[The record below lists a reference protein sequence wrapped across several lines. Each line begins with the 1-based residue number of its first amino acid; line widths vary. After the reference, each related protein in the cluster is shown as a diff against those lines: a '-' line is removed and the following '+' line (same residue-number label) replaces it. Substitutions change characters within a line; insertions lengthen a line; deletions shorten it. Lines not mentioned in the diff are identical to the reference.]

1 MVGDANTV
9 VDHVRN
15 AHPRLPVVLY
25 GHSMG
30 SFIAR
35 AYLFGLALSAT
46 GYRQKFR
53 AYALRTLAR
62 WLGRR
67 TRPQAPSRALA
78 ALIFGSFNL
87 GFLPTRTPV
96 DWFSRDPAEVNRYF
110 ADPLCG
116 FAPGAGLWQD
126 LFGGII
132 AIENSE
138 KTGQGLSKNCPVLL
152 LAGSRDPVSLESFGL
167 GQLARRDRAA
177 GLTKIEVKVYAD
189 GRHEM
194 HHETN
199 REEFMTDLLQWL
211 NRVVTRTLQ

>member
-1 MVGDANTV
+1 
-9 VDHVRN
+9 
-15 AHPRLPVVLY
+15 
-25 GHSMG
+25 MG